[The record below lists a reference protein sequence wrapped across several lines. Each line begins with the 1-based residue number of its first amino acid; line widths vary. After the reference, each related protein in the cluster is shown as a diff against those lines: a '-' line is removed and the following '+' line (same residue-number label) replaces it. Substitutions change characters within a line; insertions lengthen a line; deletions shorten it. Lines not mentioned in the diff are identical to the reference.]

1 MGKNGKNIN
10 VAREKATGTAIRM
23 NFLYQAAH
31 AILNDTP
38 KKNSTK
44 NEKSNQIVAAYYSHL
59 MVGIGLKSV
68 LKCSKELKRTI
79 CKGCRGLL
87 VPGKTAIVFV
97 KSRQKKIGSLCSF
110 CQTEKAFPL
119 KTTNLNIK
127 K

>member
-10 VAREKATGTAIRM
+10 VAREKATETAIRM

-44 NEKSNQIVAAYYSHL
+44 NEKSNQIVAAYYSNL
-59 MVGIGLKSV
+59 LVGIGLKSV

-110 CQTEKAFPL
+110 CQTEKVFSFNN
-119 KTTNLNIK
+119 KSYHK